1 MAAILDSTD
10 PILDSTDPIQDL
22 TDIQEEYARTEYRPD
37 DYDEEEKE
45 EIAKRYIEL
54 FENSKKNLFGSY
66 KYAVDATKKPNSYNY
81 NTNRQLKQTT
91 LDIRNLINT
100 YITFRKR
107 YDDDG
112 VEPPNFDSILESII
126 TDNDHY
132 LKFKNIQRTFNGGR
146 RRSRHA
152 KKTRR
157 NKHHAKKTRRH
168 RKH

>member
-1 MAAILDSTD
+1 MAAILDPRD
-10 PILDSTDPIQDL
+10 PILDL
-22 TDIQEEYARTEYRPD
+22 TDIQAEYALTEYRPD

-54 FENSKKNLFGSY
+54 FEKSKENLFDSY
-66 KYAVDATKKPNSYNY
+66 KYAVNHYTNSELN
-81 NTNRQLKQTT
+81 QTT

-100 YITFRKR
+100 YITCRKR
-107 YDDDG
+107 YDEDG
-112 VEPPNFDSILESII
+112 VEPPNFDSILKDII

-157 NKHHAKKTRRH
+157 NKRHAKKTRRH